1 MLCFIEATQILNR
14 FNIRNKVLEIHC
26 IQESENNENY
36 RGLFQITTEN
46 KVYVCRISN
55 EKNFPMPLVEK
66 QSQFAMILHANG
78 VNTARKYRCQ
88 NNYCIHHLI
97 NGIEMQITLEEYI
110 GEDLSDVGIGFLKEF
125 GEVLGRVYRSRIKDV

>member
-88 NNYCIHHLI
+88 NNYCIPNDFI
-97 NGIEMQITLEEYI
+97 DGEYR
-110 GEDLSDVGIGFLKEF
+110 L
-125 GEVLGRVYRSRIKDV
+125 VYSEIF

>member
-97 NGIEMQITLEEYI
+97 NGIEMQRIYRRGFI
-110 GEDLSDVGIGFLKEF
+110 GCRHRLFKGIW
-125 GEVLGRVYRSRIKDV
+125 RSIGKSSFCFFKASICNW

>member
-46 KVYVCRISN
+46 KVYVLAVSDYYLIIGLQNVQQMKAYKLNMVKEYNLFRI
-55 EKNFPMPLVEK
+55 
-66 QSQFAMILHANG
+66 
-78 VNTARKYRCQ
+78 
-88 NNYCIHHLI
+88 
-97 NGIEMQITLEEYI
+97 
-110 GEDLSDVGIGFLKEF
+110 
-125 GEVLGRVYRSRIKDV
+125 